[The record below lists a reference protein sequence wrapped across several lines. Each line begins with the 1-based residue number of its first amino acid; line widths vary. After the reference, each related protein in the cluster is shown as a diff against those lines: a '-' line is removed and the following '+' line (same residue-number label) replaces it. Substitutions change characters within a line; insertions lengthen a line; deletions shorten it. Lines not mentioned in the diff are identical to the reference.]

1 MSVAAIIVNLL
12 ALGGLALAVKRDRSK
27 ARQALRVSLKSF
39 LGILPSLI
47 VIVVAISLMMAFVR
61 PDDISRYIGEQA
73 GFAGTLAIGAVGAV
87 LFIPAIIAFP
97 LAASLLS
104 NGASVQ
110 AVAAFIT
117 TLTMIGVVTLPLEIK
132 EFGRRMAILRNV
144 FSAVAALA
152 IALAMGALL

>member
-12 ALGGLALAVKRDRSK
+12 ALGGLALAVKGDRSK

>member
-12 ALGGLALAVKRDRSK
+12 ALCSLALAVRRDRGK

-97 LAASLLS
+97 LAASLLA

-144 FSAVAALA
+144 FSAAAALA

>member
-12 ALGGLALAVKRDRSK
+12 ALGGLALAVRRDRGK
-27 ARQALRVSLKSF
+27 ARQALRFSLKAF
-39 LGILPSLI
+39 LGILPALI
-47 VIVVAISLMMAFVR
+47 IIVVAISLIMAFVR

-97 LAASLLS
+97 LAASLLA

-132 EFGRRMAILRNV
+132 EFGRRMAVLRNV